1 VIATQGDG
9 RWIEYAGGYTDM
21 LAQRG
26 PARAASTPPIVRPRM
41 TAPVPRAPARKMTFK
56 DKHALDTLPSRIAA
70 LEADVA
76 RLSEVLANADLYARE
91 PARFADA
98 TQALDAA
105 QGALAAAEERWLALE
120 MLREELEGA

>member
-1 VIATQGDG
+1 
-9 RWIEYAGGYTDM
+9 
-21 LAQRG
+21 
-26 PARAASTPPIVRPRM
+26 
-41 TAPVPRAPARKMTFK
+41 MTFK

-91 PARFADA
+91 PAKFADA

-105 QGALAAAEERWLALE
+105 QGALAAAEEQWLALE